1 MTMDKLFG
9 VAENALKLTEDRASL
24 ITTNLVNSSTP
35 RFKAKDID
43 FYDVLKKM
51 GGSDTG
57 LDSTN
62 SHHLTGMNGN
72 ISQSEIKYRIP
83 MQTSMDGNT
92 VDPEIER
99 KNFMQNSIR
108 YQVSLTFIQNKTDEL
123 IKAIKGDQA

>member
-1 MTMDKLFG
+1 MDKLFG

-35 RFKAKDID
+35 KYKAKDID

-57 LDSTN
+57 LQATN
-62 SHHLTGMNGN
+62 SQHITGMNGSM
-72 ISQSEIKYRIP
+72 SQSEIKYRIP

-108 YQVSLTFIQNKTDEL
+108 YQVSLTFIQNKTDS
-123 IKAIKGDQA
+123 I